1 MKLTLSQVFGLK
13 ATLDKLRSM
22 TLVGK
27 SGFKVAR
34 FVRPLMEVFTDIEQQ
49 RNALVIKYGAPLPGG
64 DKDHVEVKKESMED
78 FVKELNEL
86 FSQEVEVVVEPL
98 KAELIEQVIEVND
111 ILLLGDLVVE

>member
-1 MKLTLSQVFGLK
+1 MKLTLSQVFGLQ
-13 ATLDKLRSM
+13 ATLNKLKSM

-34 FVRPLMEVFTDIEQQ
+34 FVRPLLEVFADIEQQ
-49 RNALVIKYGAPLPGG
+49 RNALVVKYGGPLPGG
-64 DKDHVEVKKESMED
+64 DENQVEVKKENLEA

-86 FSQEVEVVVEPL
+86 FSQEVDVVVEPL
-98 KAELIEQVIEVND
+98 KAELIEQAIEVND